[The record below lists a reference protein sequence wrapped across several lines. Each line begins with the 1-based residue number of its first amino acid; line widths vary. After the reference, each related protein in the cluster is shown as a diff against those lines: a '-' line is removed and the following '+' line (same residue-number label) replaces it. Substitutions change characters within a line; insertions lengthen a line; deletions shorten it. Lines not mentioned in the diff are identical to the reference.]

1 MGLVIVLLILRFAYP
16 KWFELHCRECIYGR
30 LFDFDLFGL
39 SPIFLLIG
47 LIVLSSKIIRLSHH
61 TTAIAHDAVFERV
74 LALYLKTSQPAL
86 LCLDI
91 TIELVVLV
99 VHYSQIHISQCILPL
114 LTPLLLLLTILVFA
128 FLIL

>member
-61 TTAIAHDAVFERV
+61 TTAVAEPMGRCCEHTV
-74 LALYLKTSQPAL
+74 
-86 LCLDI
+86 
-91 TIELVVLV
+91 
-99 VHYSQIHISQCILPL
+99 
-114 LTPLLLLLTILVFA
+114 
-128 FLIL
+128 